1 MANPFSA
8 PSITIEG
15 VWLIPLLNGS
25 VQESRK
31 VYIEADSMPMTMPGM
46 ADVFEP
52 PSRTVKIGQ
61 LSTAKQFE
69 GTIAGDVTTAHG
81 ISAATW
87 ADRLRT
93 LHRDQGEFD
102 IQLITPHFAFGSVL
116 LGDGFSL
123 DPYNSAT
130 TLFRVTLPFISIEE

>member
-1 MANPFSA
+1 MANPTAS

-15 VWLIPLLNGS
+15 VWLIPLLAGV

-31 VYIEADSMPMTMPGM
+31 VYIEADSTPMTMPGM

-52 PSRTVKIGQ
+52 PSRSVKIGH
-61 LSTAKQFE
+61 LATAKQFE
-69 GTIAGDVTTAHG
+69 GTISGDVTTAHG
-81 ISAATW
+81 TSAAAW
-87 ADRLRT
+87 AERLRT
-93 LHRDQGEFD
+93 LHRDQGQFT

-116 LGDGFSL
+116 LGEGFSL

-130 TLFRVTLPFISIEE
+130 TLFRVSLPFISIEE